1 MQKDSR
7 GIGKRKFEEI
17 FVLNILRFSALIS
30 IITTI
35 GIISILG
42 INSVPFF
49 RERNY

>member
-7 GIGKRKFEEI
+7 GMGKRRFEEF
-17 FVLNILRFSALIS
+17 FVLYILRFSALIS

-49 RERNY
+49 